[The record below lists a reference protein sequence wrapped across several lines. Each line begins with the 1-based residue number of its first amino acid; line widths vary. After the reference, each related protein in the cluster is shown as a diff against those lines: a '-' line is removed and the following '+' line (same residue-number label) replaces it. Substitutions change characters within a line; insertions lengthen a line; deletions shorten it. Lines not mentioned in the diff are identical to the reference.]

1 MKRTTRNLSS
11 ITKEKISSS
20 MKNRAKSQE
29 TRKRISDA
37 MKKYWSTIPTANPET
52 MQDNKDK
59 NNPDTKIPTL

>member
-1 MKRTTRNLSS
+1 MKRTTRNLNS

-37 MKKYWSTIPTANPET
+37 MKKYWSTIPTANPEI

>member
-11 ITKEKISSS
+11 NTKNKISSS

-52 MQDNKDK
+52 MKDNKEK

>member
-1 MKRTTRNLSS
+1 MKRTTRNLNS

>member
-1 MKRTTRNLSS
+1 
-11 ITKEKISSS
+11 